1 MFQKLLIANRGE
13 IACRVIRTAKRLG
26 ICTVAVYSEADQ
38 GGRHVRLADEAILIG
53 ASPPS
58 ESYLD
63 IDCVLQACHS
73 AGVDSVHPGYGFLS
87 ENPRF
92 VDALERAGI
101 CFIGPHARAIQT
113 MGDKIASK
121 QLAASAGV
129 SVIPGY
135 DGVVNTAEE
144 AIQRAHEIG
153 YPVMLKA
160 SAGGGGKGLRIAE
173 DDKECREGFRRA
185 RSEAA
190 TSFGDD
196 RILIEKMYS

>member
-38 GGRHVRLADEAILIG
+38 DGLHVDLADEAILIG
-53 ASPPS
+53 ASPAS

-63 IDCVLQACHS
+63 IDSVLQACQNTG
-73 AGVDSVHPGYGFLS
+73 ADSVHPGYGFLS

-92 VDALERAGI
+92 VDALEQVGI
-101 CFIGPHARAIQT
+101 RFVGPHARAIRT

-129 SVIPGY
+129 SGIPG
-135 DGVVNTAEE
+135 
-144 AIQRAHEIG
+144 
-153 YPVMLKA
+153 
-160 SAGGGGKGLRIAE
+160 
-173 DDKECREGFRRA
+173 
-185 RSEAA
+185 
-190 TSFGDD
+190 
-196 RILIEKMYS
+196 